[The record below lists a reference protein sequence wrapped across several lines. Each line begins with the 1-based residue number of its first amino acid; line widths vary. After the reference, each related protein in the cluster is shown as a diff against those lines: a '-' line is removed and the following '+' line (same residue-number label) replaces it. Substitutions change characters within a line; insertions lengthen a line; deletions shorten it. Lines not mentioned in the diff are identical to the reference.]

1 MGIDVGFWLV
11 GLGVLALGVRPFFL
25 TQLSKMEVVQADDK
39 ASMQVLLVG
48 GATCLAVGLLRL
60 LFVYVLN

>member
-48 GATCLAVGLLRL
+48 GATCLAVGLFRL